1 MTAPT
6 KTGGKLPSMDAALE
20 AVKTSPAISLA
31 ELAVLTGVSLA
42 TAQRHAAAG
51 DLPSPLRVVRMG
63 QRWIVPS
70 VHVRELL
77 GLEVAA

>member
-1 MTAPT
+1 
-6 KTGGKLPSMDAALE
+6 MDAALE
-20 AVKTSPAISLA
+20 AVTNSPAISLA

>member
-6 KTGGKLPSMDAALE
+6 KSKGLPTMDAALE
-20 AVKTSPAISLA
+20 SVKNSPAITLA

-42 TAQRHAAAG
+42 TAQRHAAKD
-51 DLPSPLRVVRMG
+51 DLPSPLTVVRMG

-77 GLEVAA
+77 GIEVAA